1 MTVATAWDMAS
12 RTILVAA
19 ALALT
24 GCLLVN
30 GGAPLGRTSGP
41 TSYANGV
48 ATDSIEEAAMLQLYN
63 DTKCSFDAMQVRE
76 RRDVRVNAIEVRG
89 CAVTRVYS
97 CVNEVSEQRGRFVST
112 RYVCT
117 EVQGATAL

>member
-1 MTVATAWDMAS
+1 MACRTV
-12 RTILVAA
+12 LVAA
-19 ALALT
+19 ALALS

-48 ATDSIEEAAMLQLYN
+48 ATDSIEEAAMLQHYN

-76 RRDVRVNAIEVRG
+76 RLDIRVNAIEVRG
-89 CAVTRVYS
+89 CGVTRVYG
-97 CVNEVSEQRGRFVST
+97 CVNEVAEQRGRYVST

-117 EVQGATAL
+117 QADGAKAL